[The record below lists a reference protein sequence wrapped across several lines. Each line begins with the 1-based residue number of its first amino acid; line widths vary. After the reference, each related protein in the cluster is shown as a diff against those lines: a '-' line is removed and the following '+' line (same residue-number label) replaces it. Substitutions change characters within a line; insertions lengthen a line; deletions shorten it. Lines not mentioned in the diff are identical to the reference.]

1 MREVRMSLLVV
12 TDDATRAELEEAI
25 GHLRQRQLRAV
36 IASTKV
42 EIADEID
49 VLLERWAGL
58 E

>member
-1 MREVRMSLLVV
+1 MSLLVV

-49 VLLERWAGL
+49 VLLERWKALG
-58 E
+58 

>member
-1 MREVRMSLLVV
+1 MSLLVV
-12 TDDATRAELEEAI
+12 TDDADRAELERAMMQ
-25 GHLRQRQLRAV
+25 LRVKQLRAV